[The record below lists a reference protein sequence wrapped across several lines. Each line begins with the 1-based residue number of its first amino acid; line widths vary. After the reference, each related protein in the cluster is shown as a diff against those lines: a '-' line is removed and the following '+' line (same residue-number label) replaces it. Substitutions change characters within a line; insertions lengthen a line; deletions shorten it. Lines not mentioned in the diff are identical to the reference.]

1 MVEQLSVTPSS
12 KPLITYVAKESSPA
26 EFVEFWSNFYPYDDG
41 PYDRSISNLNEE
53 NILALFKWK
62 NGGPLSLRKQK
73 SVEQHYVQPGCKVPA
88 DITAEQYLNEQCVT
102 GGAIWRIFWLH
113 CCRKD
118 EFPIFDQHVY
128 RAMSFIQLGKGEE
141 LAGMTD
147 RKKIELYLNQYLP
160 FYKSIV
166 QPNQR
171 NTDRALLMFGQ
182 FLKTYGF

>member
-1 MVEQLSVTPSS
+1 
-12 KPLITYVAKESSPA
+12 
-26 EFVEFWSNFYPYDDG
+26 
-41 PYDRSISNLNEE
+41 
-53 NILALFKWK
+53 
-62 NGGPLSLRKQK
+62 
-73 SVEQHYVQPGCKVPA
+73 
-88 DITAEQYLNEQCVT
+88 
-102 GGAIWRIFWLH
+102 
-113 CCRKD
+113 
-118 EFPIFDQHVY
+118 
-128 RAMSFIQLGKGEE
+128 MSFIQLGKGEE